1 VNRNQAIT
9 ILCAFAVS
17 VAPDVIDAITAT
29 LPGKKKAKVCL
40 PFGLSKKHFC
50 GGLNATLLRTTQHTT
65 RQALEQTFRE
75 VLPLLSDKGYSGDDT
90 GEDSDEDRL

>member
-1 VNRNQAIT
+1 MSDSQLQGIPEILRNNRKSLRVNRNQAIT

-29 LPGKKKAKVCL
+29 LPGKKKAK
-40 PFGLSKKHFC
+40 
-50 GGLNATLLRTTQHTT
+50 
-65 RQALEQTFRE
+65 ALEQTFRE